1 MIRTAAIVIL
11 GICLLAAAGWGA
23 FATYHLQEQ
32 EKITR
37 SYEYQCD
44 ELKQANTYI
53 SNQFNEVESEL
64 FAAQLELQTTQNKV
78 SSLEVENAELNQANT
93 YISNLF
99 LLAESEN
106 RRLNDQVTD
115 LNNQVIEQ
123 GGMLEA
129 AEQYFYQLQS
139 ELEAATFELGKDMP
153 VKPTEAR
160 WFDCDDSALYMF
172 YYFTNMGYEVDIVK
186 GNLELTG
193 EWRLGCDHLWVVV
206 HSNGVVYPYDWGEY
220 CPDSQHHEYYKIGF
234 TELILAAG
242 IG

>member
-11 GICLLAAAGWGA
+11 GICLLGAAGWGA
-23 FATYHLQEQ
+23 FATYQLQET
-32 EKITR
+32 EH
-37 SYEYQCD
+37 
-44 ELKQANTYI
+44 
-53 SNQFNEVESEL
+53 
-64 FAAQLELQTTQNKV
+64 KV
-78 SSLEVENAELNQANT
+78 ASLEVENTEVKQANI

-99 LLAESEN
+99 NDAESEN
-106 RRLNDQVTD
+106 RRLSDQVTD

-123 GGMLEA
+123 EREQERMIET
-129 AEQYFYQLQS
+129 AEQYFNQLQS

-153 VKPTEAR
+153 VKPTETR

-193 EWRLGCDHLWVVV
+193 EWRLGCDHIWVIV
-206 HSNGVVYPYDWGEY
+206 HSKGAVYPYDWGEY
-220 CPDSQHHEYYKIGF
+220 CPDPQHHEYYKIGF